1 MEINIMKKQIIAA
14 AVAATL
20 TSVAFADISITGG
33 MKANY
38 VQTET
43 GGTNDN
49 NVTTEADL
57 KVVGKSGD
65 TEVVFEINNDSAD
78 GTDDDNNLGI
88 EDQWMATK
96 IGDAR
101 IQVGTWNGT
110 DSILSADSTRTTGK
124 WMVDQSVGGVDVKLE
139 GSNPGASGE
148 THNGNVS
155 VTAATKIMDN
165 NVSVKVENAQNQYKI
180 SGSYA
185 GVNYAYHTV
194 AADAAN
200 SDKTSIQ
207 LGTTIAGIGVEYV
220 AADADSS
227 ATITGDS
234 WFGNVASF
242 NTAMTAGDD
251 IQGVGLSTSIA
262 GNKVTG
268 KFFTNEVAG
277 GTDIDFT
284 KLIINRPLAGGT
296 TLEVVYTDEDASGS
310 SSDKT
315 TVDVELAVKF

>member
-1 MEINIMKKQIIAA
+1 MKKQIIAA

-20 TSVAFADISITGG
+20 TSVAFADISITGS

-38 VQTET
+38 KQTET

-57 KVVGKSGD
+57 VVTGKTGD
-65 TEVVFEINNDSAD
+65 TEVRFEINSDSSDSSATAGAD
-78 GTDDDNNLGI
+78 NLDI

-101 IQVGTWNGT
+101 IQVGTWNGS
-110 DSILSADSTRTTGK
+110 DSILSKDSDRSVGK
-124 WMVDQSVGGVDVKLE
+124 WMVDQTISGVALKLE
-139 GSNPGASGE
+139 GSNPQGAGN
-148 THNGNVS
+148 HNGNVS
-155 VTAATKIMDN
+155 VTAAGKVMGQ
-165 NVSVKVENAQNQYKI
+165 NVTVKVENAQNQYKL
-180 SGSYA
+180 SGEYA

-200 SDKTSIQ
+200 SDKTSVQ

-220 AADADSS
+220 SAEADSS

-234 WFGNVASF
+234 WFGDALGF

-251 IQGVGLSTSIA
+251 LQGIGLSTSIA

-268 KFFTNEVAG
+268 KIFTNEVAG
-277 GTDIDFT
+277 STDIDFQ
-284 KLIINRPLAGGT
+284 KLIVTRPLAGGT
-296 TLEVVYTDEDASGS
+296 TLEVVYTDEDAAGS
-310 SSDKT
+310 SADKT

>member
-1 MEINIMKKQIIAA
+1 MKKQIIAA

-38 VQTET
+38 KQTET

-57 KVVGKSGD
+57 KVIGKSGD
-65 TEVVFEINNDSAD
+65 TEVVFEINSDSAD
-78 GTDDDNNLGI
+78 GVSSDNLDV

-101 IQVGTWNGT
+101 IQIGTWNGS
-110 DSILSADSTRTTGK
+110 DSILSADSARTTGK
-124 WMVDQSVGGVDVKLE
+124 WMVDQSVGGVAVKLE
-139 GSNPGASGE
+139 GSNPASSGE
-148 THNGNVS
+148 EHNGNVA
-155 VTAATKIMDN
+155 VTASTKVMDN
-165 NVSVKVENAQNQYKI
+165 SVSVKVENAQNQYKI

-194 AADAAN
+194 SADAAN

-207 LGTTIAGIGVEYV
+207 LGTTVAGIGVEYV

-227 ATITGDS
+227 ATISGDS
-234 WFGNVASF
+234 WFGDVASF

-268 KFFTNEVAG
+268 KFFTNEVDG
-277 GTDIDFT
+277 GSDIDFT

>member
-38 VQTET
+38 KQTET

-49 NVTTEADL
+49 NITTEADL
-57 KVVGKSGD
+57 KVVGKTGD
-65 TEVVFEINNDSAD
+65 TEVVFEINNDSND
-78 GTDDDNNLGI
+78 TTTDDNNLGI

-101 IQVGTWNGT
+101 IQVGTWNGS
-110 DSILSADSTRTTGK
+110 DSILSADTTRSTGK

-139 GSNPGASGE
+139 GSNPEGTGE
-148 THNGNVS
+148 HNGNVS

-165 NVSVKVENAQNQYKI
+165 SVSIKVENAQNQYKI

-194 AADAAN
+194 SADAAN

-207 LGTTIAGIGVEYV
+207 LGTTVAGIGVEYV

-234 WFGNVASF
+234 WFGDTQAF
-242 NTAMTAGDD
+242 NTVMTNGDD
-251 IQGVGLSTSIA
+251 IQGFGLSTSVA

-310 SSDKT
+310 TSDKT

>member
-1 MEINIMKKQIIAA
+1 MKKQIIAA

-20 TSVAFADISITGG
+20 TSVAFADISITGQ

-38 VQTET
+38 KQTET

-49 NVTTEADL
+49 NVTTEANL
-57 KVVGKSGD
+57 YITGKSGD
-65 TEVVFEINNDSAD
+65 TEVRFEFDADSAD
-78 GTDDDNNLGI
+78 GTSSDNLDV

-96 IGDAR
+96 VGDAR
-101 IQVGTWNGT
+101 IQVGTWNGS
-110 DSILSADSTRTTGK
+110 DSILSADSARATGK
-124 WMVDQSVGGVDVKLE
+124 WMVDQSVGGVAVKLE
-139 GSNPGASGE
+139 GSNPQAAGA
-148 THNGNVS
+148 HNGNVDAS
-155 VTAATKIMDN
+155 LATTVMGNK
-165 NVSVKVENAQNQYKI
+165 VSVKVQNAQNQYKI

-194 AADAAN
+194 SADAAN

-207 LGTTIAGIGVEYV
+207 LGTTVAGIGVEYV

-234 WFGNVASF
+234 WFGDVTAF

-268 KFFTNEVAG
+268 KFFTNEVDG
-277 GTDIDFT
+277 GTDIDFS
-284 KLIINRPLAGGT
+284 KLIITRPLAGGT

>member
-1 MEINIMKKQIIAA
+1 MEIKIMKKQIIAA

-38 VQTET
+38 KQTET

-49 NVTTEADL
+49 NITTEADL
-57 KVVGKSGD
+57 KVVGKTGD
-65 TEVVFEINNDSAD
+65 TEVVFEINNDSND
-78 GTDDDNNLGI
+78 TTTDDNNLGI

-101 IQVGTWNGT
+101 IQVGTWNGS
-110 DSILSADSTRTTGK
+110 DSILSADTTRSTGK

-139 GSNPGASGE
+139 GSNPEGTGE
-148 THNGNVS
+148 HNGNVS

-165 NVSVKVENAQNQYKI
+165 SVSIKVENAQNQYKI

-194 AADAAN
+194 SADAAN

-207 LGTTIAGIGVEYV
+207 LGTTVAGIGVEYV

-234 WFGNVASF
+234 WFGDTQAF
-242 NTAMTAGDD
+242 NTVMTNGDD
-251 IQGVGLSTSIA
+251 IQGFGLSTSVA

-268 KFFTNEVAG
+268 KFFTNEVSG
-277 GTDIDFT
+277 GTDVDFT
-284 KLIINRPLAGGT
+284 KLIITRPLAGGT

>member
-20 TSVAFADISITGG
+20 TSVAFADVSITGA

-38 VQTET
+38 KQTET

-49 NVTTEADL
+49 NVTTEANL
-57 KVVGKSGD
+57 YVVGKTGD
-65 TEVVFEINNDSAD
+65 TVVHWEFDHDSAD
-78 GTDDDNNLGI
+78 GQGEDLDV
-88 EDQWMATK
+88 EDQWMSTKVGDTK
-96 IGDAR
+96 IK
-101 IQVGTWNGT
+101 VGTWNGS
-110 DSILSADSTRTTGK
+110 DSILSADSARATGK
-124 WMVDQSVGGVDVKLE
+124 WEVNQSVGGVSVTAE
-139 GSNPGASGE
+139 GSNPQAAGA
-148 THNGNVS
+148 HNGNVS
-155 VTAATKIMDN
+155 VTAATSVMDN

-194 AADAAN
+194 SADAAN

-234 WFGNVASF
+234 WFGDVTAF

-268 KFFTNEVAG
+268 KFFTNEVDG

-284 KLIINRPLAGGT
+284 KLIITRPLAGGT

>member
-1 MEINIMKKQIIAA
+1 MKKQIIAA

-20 TSVAFADISITGG
+20 TSVAFADISITGQ

-38 VQTET
+38 KQTET

-49 NVTTEADL
+49 NVTTEANL
-57 KVVGKSGD
+57 YVTGKTGD
-65 TEVVFEINNDSAD
+65 TQIRFEFDADSAD
-78 GTDDDNNLGI
+78 TAGGDLDV
-88 EDQWMATK
+88 EDQWMSTK
-96 IGDAR
+96 VGDTS
-101 IQVGTWNGT
+101 IKVGTWNGS
-110 DSILSADSTRTTGK
+110 DSILSADSSRATGK
-124 WMVDQSVGGVDVKLE
+124 WELNQSVGGVALKAE
-139 GSNPGASGE
+139 GSNPESG
-148 THNGNVS
+148 HNGNVS
-155 VTAATKIMDN
+155 VTAATSIMDN
-165 NVSVKVENAQNQYKI
+165 KVSVKVENAQNQYKI

-194 AADAAN
+194 SADAAN

-234 WFGNVASF
+234 WFGDAAAF

-251 IQGVGLSTSIA
+251 ISGVGLSTSVA

-268 KFFTNEVAG
+268 KFFTNEVDG

-284 KLIINRPLAGGT
+284 KLIITRPLAGGT
-296 TLEVVYTDEDASGS
+296 TLEVVYTDEDAAGS